1 MGRKSICNQIDRMNF
16 RSFFAFL
23 ASVAF
28 CISAGGQT
36 PHKQMLST
44 NFGLP
49 SPQPEETLPKS
60 PVPVQMPERVAKVA
74 AQTVLRPMADN
85 VWEITS
91 GWEMCEGDKVM
102 TEDWYNATV
111 PGTVL
116 RTLVD
121 QGVYPDPYYGLN
133 NLAIPEELCR
143 KDWWYRCSFCLSD
156 LMLSKETLELLFSGI
171 NYKADIWFNGEKL
184 GNIAGAF
191 IRGRFDIS
199 SLAKHEN
206 TLAVHIYPPA
216 NPGIPHEQSPAAGG
230 GKNGGALCLDGPTF
244 FCSEGWDWI
253 PGVRDRN
260 IGIWQDVRLVA
271 TGGVS
276 LGDIQVITDLPL
288 PDVSYAD
295 LTVRTTL
302 KNSTSSEKS
311 VTLEGKIG
319 EIMFSEEVSV
329 PPGTEVPVSISAAE
343 VPQLRMNNPELW
355 MPNGYGEP
363 NLYELELRCFD
374 GSEVSDIRKT
384 RFGVRELSYELTV
397 DAPSA
402 KGIRIEHNPISDN
415 RLGEILDHRMLR
427 DTLGG
432 IHIPSLAEG
441 IDLKDL
447 NVIPEDGMS
456 PYLVIKVNGTRI
468 FCRGGNWG
476 MDDMMKNV
484 SREHL
489 EPYLILHKEA
499 NFNMIRNWT
508 GVSTSETLY
517 ELCDEYGIMVWN
529 DFWLSTEG
537 FNLNPLDEDLFM
549 SNAEDVVRRFR
560 HHPSIVMWCP
570 RNEGY
575 ATETLERRLSAMIQ
589 KEDITRR
596 YHPNSRQCNLRHSG
610 PWHYYKD
617 AGVYYSYDAH
627 GFNSELGSPSVP
639 TAASMRKMMP
649 EADLWPISDTWH
661 YHDLLD
667 GLHEY
672 VGAVDRL
679 YGKAENLDDFCR
691 KVQFIN
697 YDSYR
702 AMFESWNSR
711 MWGDAS
717 GVLLWMSHPAWPS
730 VEWQTYSWDYETF
743 GSYYGSRKACEP
755 VHVQMNLDDHDVV
768 VLNTTASVLE
778 GLEVALV
785 CYDLAGKK
793 LMSRVIK
800 DVDVSANARKDLFRA
815 EFGSITGNYMVR
827 LVLSDRR
834 GQVLSINDYMMR
846 GEGTEDFTALGNI
859 GKAKIKVRKIS
870 SKGSVE
876 RYEVTNT
883 SGNIAM
889 NLKFNLCDPQTGE
902 IILPAYFSDGYF
914 HLLPG
919 EKRTIQM
926 HSPSTGAIMAEGY
939 NVDNIILK
947 L

>member
-1 MGRKSICNQIDRMNF
+1 MNF

-23 ASVAF
+23 VSVAF

-60 PVPVQMPERVAKVA
+60 SVPVQMPERVAKVA

-102 TEDWYNATV
+102 TDDWYDATV

-121 QGVYPDPYYGLN
+121 QGVWPDPYYGLN
-133 NLAIPEELCR
+133 NLAIPEDLCR
-143 KDWWYRCSFCLSD
+143 RDWWYRCSFSLSED
-156 LMLSKETLELLFSGI
+156 MLSKETLELLFSGI

-191 IRGRFDIS
+191 IRGRFDITD
-199 SLAKHEN
+199 LAKPEN
-206 TLAVHIYPPA
+206 TLAVHIFPPA
-216 NPGIPHEQSPAAGG
+216 NPGIPHEQSPRSGG

-276 LGDIQVITDLPL
+276 IGDTQVITDLPL

-295 LTVRTTL
+295 LTVQTTL
-302 KNSTSSEKS
+302 KNSSSSIRS
-311 VTLEGKIG
+311 VILEGKIG
-319 EIMFSEEVSV
+319 DVMFTEEVSV
-329 PPGTEVPVSISAAE
+329 PAGQTVPVSISSADM
-343 VPQLRMNNPELW
+343 PQLRMKNPALW

-363 NLYELELRCFD
+363 NLYELELRCLD
-374 GSEVSDIRKT
+374 GSEVSDMQKI

-402 KGIRIEHNPISDN
+402 KSIRIEHNPIADN

-441 IDLKDL
+441 ISPDQLT
-447 NVIPEDGMS
+447 VIPEDGMS
-456 PYLVIKVNGTRI
+456 PYLVIKVNGVRI

-489 EPYLILHKEA
+489 EPYMILHKEA

-508 GVSTSETLY
+508 GASTSETLY
-517 ELCDEYGIMVWN
+517 DLCDEYGMLVWN

-560 HHPSIVMWCP
+560 NHPSIVMWCP

-617 AGVYYSYDAH
+617 ASVYYSYDAH

-639 TAASMRKMMP
+639 TASSMRKMMP

-672 VGAVDRL
+672 VSAVDRL
-679 YGKAENLDDFCR
+679 YGKAESLDDFCR

-711 MWGDAS
+711 LWGDTS

-755 VHVQMNLDDHDVV
+755 VHVQMNLDDHDIV
-768 VLNTTASVLE
+768 VLNTTTSDLE
-778 GLEVALV
+778 GFTVTLS
-785 CYDLAGKK
+785 CYGLDGKRISTK
-793 LMSRVIK
+793 TLKGI
-800 DVDVSANARKDLFRA
+800 DVPANSRKDLFKA
-815 EFGSITGNYMVR
+815 ELGGIEGNYMVR
-827 LVLSDRR
+827 LILSDRK
-834 GQVLSINDYMMR
+834 GQTVTINDYMMR
-846 GEGTEDFTALGNI
+846 GEGTEDFTSFDNV
-859 GKAKIKVRKIS
+859 GKAQIKVRKVS
-870 SKGSVE
+870 SKDSVE
-876 RYEVTNT
+876 RYEITNT

>member
-1 MGRKSICNQIDRMNF
+1 MNF

-23 ASVAF
+23 VSVAF

-60 PVPVQMPERVAKVA
+60 SVPVQMPERVAKVA
-74 AQTVLRPMADN
+74 AQTILRPMAEN

-102 TEDWYNATV
+102 TDDWYDATV

-121 QGVYPDPYYGLN
+121 QGVWPDPYYGLN
-133 NLAIPEELCR
+133 NLAIPEDLCR
-143 KDWWYRCSFCLSD
+143 KDWWYRCSFSLSED
-156 LMLSKETLELLFSGI
+156 MLSKETLELLFSGI

-191 IRGRFDIS
+191 IRGRFDITD
-199 SLAKHEN
+199 LAKPEN
-206 TLAVHIYPPA
+206 TLAVHIFPPA
-216 NPGIPHEQSPAAGG
+216 NPGIPHEQSPRSGA

-276 LGDIQVITDLPL
+276 IGDTQVITDLPL

-295 LTVRTTL
+295 LTVQTTL
-302 KNSTSSEKS
+302 KNSSSLIRS
-311 VTLEGKIG
+311 VILEGKIG
-319 EIMFSEEVSV
+319 DVMFTEEVSV
-329 PPGTEVPVSISAAE
+329 PAGQTVPVSISAADM
-343 VPQLRMNNPELW
+343 PQLRMKNPALW

-363 NLYELELRCFD
+363 NLYELELRCLD
-374 GSEVSDIRKT
+374 GSDVSDVQKI

-402 KGIRIEHNPISDN
+402 KSIRIEHNPIADN

-441 IDLKDL
+441 ISPDQLT
-447 NVIPEDGMS
+447 VIPEDGMS
-456 PYLVIKVNGTRI
+456 PYLVIKVNGVRI

-489 EPYLILHKEA
+489 EPYIILHKEA

-508 GVSTSETLY
+508 GASTSETLY
-517 ELCDEYGIMVWN
+517 DLCDEYGILVWN

-575 ATETLERRLSAMIQ
+575 ATETLERRLYAMIQ

-617 AGVYYSYDAH
+617 ASVYYSYDAH

-639 TAASMRKMMP
+639 TASSMRKMMP

-679 YGKAENLDDFCR
+679 YGKAESLDDFCR

-711 MWGDAS
+711 LWGDTS

-755 VHVQMNLDDHDVV
+755 MHVQMNLDDHDIV
-768 VLNTTASVLE
+768 VLNTTTSDLVGLSVTLSCY
-778 GLEVALV
+778 GL
-785 CYDLAGKK
+785 DGKRISTK
-793 LMSRVIK
+793 TLKGI
-800 DVDVSANARKDLFRA
+800 DVPANSRKDLFKA
-815 EFGSITGNYMVR
+815 ELGGIKGNYMVR
-827 LVLSDRR
+827 LILSDKK
-834 GQVLSINDYMMR
+834 GHTVTINDYMMR
-846 GEGTEDFTALGNI
+846 GEGTEDFTSFDNV
-859 GKAKIKVRKIS
+859 GKAQIKVRKVS
-870 SKGSVE
+870 SKDSVE
-876 RYEVTNT
+876 RYEITNT

>member
-1 MGRKSICNQIDRMNF
+1 MNISKNFVSLAASILC
-16 RSFFAFL
+16 
-23 ASVAF
+23 ASSL
-28 CISAGGQT
+28 SAQT

-60 PVPVQMPERVAKVA
+60 SVPVQMPERVARTE
-74 AQTVLRPMADN
+74 AQTVLLPMTDN

-91 GWEMCEGDKVM
+91 GWELCEGDKVM
-102 TEDWYNATV
+102 TDEWYNATV

-133 NLAIPEELCR
+133 NLAIPEDLCR
-143 KDWWYRCSFCLSD
+143 KDWWYRCSFDLSED
-156 LMLSKETLELLFSGI
+156 MLAKETLELLFNGI
-171 NYKADIWFNGEKL
+171 NYKADIWFNGQKI

-191 IRGRFDIS
+191 IRGRFDITG
-199 SLAKHEN
+199 LAKAEN
-206 TLAVHIYPPA
+206 TLAVHIFPPA
-216 NPGIPHEQSPAAGG
+216 NPGIPHEQSPRSGG

-244 FCSEGWDWI
+244 ICSEGWDWM

-260 IGIWQDVRLVA
+260 IGIWQDVQIVA
-271 TGGVS
+271 TEGVS
-276 LGDIQVITDLPL
+276 FGNTQVITDLPL
-288 PDVSYAD
+288 PEVDYAD
-295 LTVRTTL
+295 LTVKTSL
-302 KNSTSSEKS
+302 KNNLDSDQT
-311 VTLEGKIG
+311 VVLEGKIG
-319 EIMFSEEVSV
+319 DITFSKEVKV
-329 PPGTEVPVSISAAE
+329 PAGAQIPVNLYSQE
-343 VPQLRMNNPELW
+343 FPQLKIQNPKLW
-355 MPNGYGEP
+355 MPNGYGNP
-363 NLYELELRCFD
+363 NMYELELICIL
-374 GSEVSDIRKT
+374 GSKTSDTQVT

-402 KGIRIEHNPISDN
+402 KGLRIEQNPLADN
-415 RLGEILDHRMLR
+415 HLGQLLDHRMLR

-432 IHIPSLAEG
+432 LHIPSLAEG
-441 IDLKDL
+441 LDVKDVT
-447 NVIPEDGMS
+447 VIPNDGMS
-456 PYLVIKVNGTRI
+456 PYLIIKVNGVRI

-476 MDDMMKNV
+476 MDDMMKDV

-489 EPYLILHKEA
+489 EPYFILHKEA

-508 GVSTSETLY
+508 GASTSENFY
-517 ELCDEYGIMVWN
+517 DLCDEYGMLVWN
-529 DFWLSTEG
+529 DFWISTEG
-537 FNLNPLDEDLFM
+537 FNLDPLDEDLFM
-549 SNAEDVVRRFR
+549 HNATDVVRRFG

-575 ATETLERRLSAMIQ
+575 ATETLERRLSAMIH
-589 KEDITRR
+589 KEDVTRR
-596 YHPNSRQCNLRHSG
+596 YHPNSRNCNMRWSG

-627 GFNSELGSPSVP
+627 GFNSEIGSPSVP

-649 EADLWPISDTWH
+649 EADQWPISDTWH
-661 YHDLLD
+661 YHDLLN
-667 GLHEY
+667 GLDEY
-672 VGAVDRL
+672 VSAVDRL
-679 YGKAENLDDFCR
+679 YGKAESLDDFCR

-711 MWGDAS
+711 LWGDAS

-768 VLNTTASVLE
+768 VLNTTVSALE
-778 GLEVALV
+778 DLKVTLM
-785 CYDLAGKK
+785 CYDMSGKK
-793 LMSRVIK
+793 ILDKTVKDIDIRANSR
-800 DVDVSANARKDLFRA
+800 ADLFKA
-815 EFGSITGNYMVR
+815 DIEDLTGNYMVR
-827 LVLSDRR
+827 LILSDKK
-834 GQVLSINDYMMR
+834 GKVISINDYMMR
-846 GEGTEDFTALGNI
+846 GKDTEDFIALNNI
-859 GKAKIKVRKIS
+859 GKAKIRARKLS
-870 SKGSVE
+870 DKNGTAH
-876 RYEVTNT
+876 YEITNI

-889 NLKFNLCDPQTGE
+889 NLKFNLCDPATGD

-919 EKRTIQM
+919 EKRTIEV
-926 HSPSTGAIMAEGY
+926 HSPSAGAITVEGY
-939 NVDNIILK
+939 NVDNTTLK

>member
-1 MGRKSICNQIDRMNF
+1 MTF
-16 RSFFAFL
+16 RNHFVSLTLTVLCA
-23 ASVAF
+23 ASL
-28 CISAGGQT
+28 SAQQ
-36 PHKQMLST
+36 PHQQLLST

-49 SPQPEETLPKS
+49 SPQPEETLPRS
-60 PVPVQMPERVAKVA
+60 TVPVQMPERVARKA
-74 AQTVLRPMADN
+74 AQTMLRPVADN
-85 VWEITS
+85 AWEITS
-91 GWEMCEGDKVM
+91 GWELCEGDKVM
-102 TEDWYNATV
+102 TDDWYNATV

-133 NLAIPEELCR
+133 NLAIPDDLCR
-143 KDWWYRCSFCLSD
+143 KDWWYRCSFDLSD
-156 LMLSKETLELLFSGI
+156 EMLSKETLELLFGGI
-171 NYKADIWFNGEKL
+171 NYKADIWFNGSKI
-184 GNIAGAF
+184 GHIAGAF

-199 SLAKHEN
+199 ELAKAEN
-206 TLAVHIYPPA
+206 TLAVHIFPPA
-216 NPGIPHEQSPAAGG
+216 NPGIPHEQSPRSGG

-244 FCSEGWDWI
+244 FCSEGWDWM

-260 IGIWQDVRLVA
+260 IGIWQDVQLIA
-271 TGGVS
+271 TGGIS
-276 LGDIQVITDLPL
+276 LGDTQVITDLPL

-295 LTVRTTL
+295 LTVQTSLR
-302 KNSTSSEKS
+302 NSTSSEKA
-311 VTLEGKIG
+311 VTLEGRIG
-319 EIMFSEEVSV
+319 DIVFTKEFSV
-329 PPGTEVPVSISAAE
+329 PADSEIPVSISE
-343 VPQLRMNNPELW
+343 LRMQDPKLW
-355 MPNGYGEP
+355 MPNGYGDP
-363 NLYELELRCFD
+363 NLYELELRCLD
-374 GSEVSDIRKT
+374 GQNVSDMQNT

-402 KGIRIEHNPISDN
+402 KGVRIEHNPIADN

-432 IHIPSLAEG
+432 LHIPSLAAG
-441 IDLKDL
+441 IDINDL
-447 NVIPEDGMS
+447 NVIPNDGMS
-456 PYLVIKVNGTRI
+456 PYLVIKVNGVRI

-476 MDDMMKNV
+476 MDDMMKDV

-499 NFNMIRNWT
+499 GFNMIRNWT
-508 GVSTSETLY
+508 GASTSETLY
-517 ELCDEYGIMVWN
+517 ELCDEYGMMVWN

-549 SNAEDVVRRFR
+549 RNATDVVRRFR

-589 KEDITRR
+589 KEDVTRR
-596 YHPNSRQCNLRHSG
+596 YHPNSRNCNLRWSG

-627 GFNSELGSPSVP
+627 GFNTELGSPSVP

-649 EADLWPISDTWH
+649 EADQWPISDTWH
-661 YHDLLD
+661 YHDLLN
-667 GLHEY
+667 GLEEY

-679 YGKAENLDDFCR
+679 YGKAESLDDFCR

-711 MWGDAS
+711 LWGDAS

-768 VLNTTASVLE
+768 VLNTTTSPLADFIVTMT
-778 GLEVALV
+778 
-785 CYDLAGKK
+785 CHDLAGKK
-793 LMSRVIK
+793 ISSKTVR
-800 DVDVSANARKDLFRA
+800 DVDVPANSRVDLFRA
-815 EFGSITGNYMVR
+815 ELDGIKGNFMVR
-827 LVLSDRR
+827 LVLFDRK
-834 GQVLSINDYMMR
+834 GKVITVNDYMMR
-846 GEGTEDFTALGNI
+846 GEGTEDFTAFNSV
-859 GKAKIKVRKIS
+859 GKAEVKARRLS
-870 SKGSVE
+870 SKNQSVQRFE
-876 RYEVTNT
+876 ITNT
-883 SGNIAM
+883 SRNIAM
-889 NLKFNLCDPQTGE
+889 NLKFNLRNPETGE

-919 EKRTIQM
+919 EKRTLEVR
-926 HSPSTGAIMAEGY
+926 SASTGAITVEGY
-939 NVDNIILK
+939 NVDNTTLK

>member
-1 MGRKSICNQIDRMNF
+1 MNF

-23 ASVAF
+23 VSVAF
-28 CISAGGQT
+28 CITAGGQT

-60 PVPVQMPERVAKVA
+60 SVPVQMPERVAKEA

-102 TEDWYNATV
+102 TDDWYDATV

-121 QGVYPDPYYGLN
+121 QGVWPDPYYGLN
-133 NLAIPEELCR
+133 NLAIPEDLCR
-143 KDWWYRCSFCLSD
+143 KDWWYRCSFSLSED
-156 LMLSKETLELLFSGI
+156 MLSKETLELLFGGI

-191 IRGRFDIS
+191 IRGRFDITD
-199 SLAKHEN
+199 LAKPEN
-206 TLAVHIYPPA
+206 TLAVHIFPPA
-216 NPGIPHEQSPAAGG
+216 NPGIPHEQSPRSGA

-260 IGIWQDVRLVA
+260 IGIWQDVRLIA

-276 LGDIQVITDLPL
+276 IGDTQVITDLPL

-295 LTVRTTL
+295 LTVQTTL
-302 KNSTSSEKS
+302 KNSSSSIRS
-311 VTLEGKIG
+311 VILEGKIG
-319 EIMFSEEVSV
+319 DVMFKEEVSV
-329 PPGTEVPVSISAAE
+329 PVGQTVPVSISAADE
-343 VPQLRMNNPELW
+343 PQLRMKNPALW

-363 NLYELELRCFD
+363 NLYELELRCLD
-374 GSEVSDIRKT
+374 GSEVSDVQKI

-397 DAPSA
+397 DALSA
-402 KGIRIEHNPISDN
+402 KGIRIEHNPIADN

-441 IDLKDL
+441 ISPDQLT
-447 NVIPEDGMS
+447 VIPEDGMS
-456 PYLVIKVNGTRI
+456 PYLVIKVNGVRI

-489 EPYLILHKEA
+489 EPYIILHKEA

-508 GVSTSETLY
+508 GASTSETLY
-517 ELCDEYGIMVWN
+517 DLCDEYGMLVWN

-549 SNAEDVVRRFR
+549 RNATDVVRRFR

-589 KEDITRR
+589 KEDVTRR
-596 YHPNSRQCNLRHSG
+596 YHPNSRNCNLRWSG

-617 AGVYYSYDAH
+617 ASVYYSYDAH

-639 TAASMRKMMP
+639 TASSMRKMMP

-679 YGKAENLDDFCR
+679 YGKAESLDDFCR

-711 MWGDAS
+711 LWGDTS

-755 VHVQMNLDDHDVV
+755 VHVQMNLDDHDIV
-768 VLNTTASVLE
+768 VLNTTTSDLE
-778 GLEVALV
+778 GLKVTLS
-785 CYDLAGKK
+785 CYGLDGKRISTK
-793 LMSRVIK
+793 TLKGI
-800 DVDVSANARKDLFRA
+800 DVPANSRKDLFKA
-815 EFGSITGNYMVR
+815 ELGGIKGNYMVR
-827 LVLSDRR
+827 LILSDKK
-834 GQVLSINDYMMR
+834 GHTVTINDYMMR
-846 GEGTEDFTALGNI
+846 GEGTEDFTSFDNV
-859 GKAKIKVRKIS
+859 GKAQVKVRKVS
-870 SKGSVE
+870 SKDSVE
-876 RYEVTNT
+876 RYEITNT

-926 HSPSTGAIMAEGY
+926 HSPSTGAIMTEGY

>member
-1 MGRKSICNQIDRMNF
+1 MNF

-23 ASVAF
+23 VSVAF

-60 PVPVQMPERVAKVA
+60 SVPVQMPERVAKVA
-74 AQTVLRPMADN
+74 AQTVLCPMTDN

-102 TEDWYNATV
+102 TDDWYDATV

-121 QGVYPDPYYGLN
+121 QGVWPDPYYGLN
-133 NLAIPEELCR
+133 NLAIPEDLCR
-143 KDWWYRCSFCLSD
+143 KDWWYRCSFSLSED
-156 LMLSKETLELLFSGI
+156 MLSKETLELFFGGI

-191 IRGRFDIS
+191 IRGRFDITD
-199 SLAKHEN
+199 LAKPEN
-206 TLAVHIYPPA
+206 TLAVHIFPPA
-216 NPGIPHEQSPAAGG
+216 NPGIPHEQSPRSGA

-260 IGIWQDVRLVA
+260 IGIWQDVRLIA

-276 LGDIQVITDLPL
+276 IGDTQVITVLPL

-295 LTVRTTL
+295 LTVQTTL
-302 KNSTSSEKS
+302 KNSSSSIRS
-311 VTLEGKIG
+311 VILEGKIG
-319 EIMFSEEVSV
+319 DVMFTDEVSV
-329 PPGTEVPVSISAAE
+329 PAGEEVHVSISAADE
-343 VPQLRMNNPELW
+343 PQLRMKNPALW

-363 NLYELELRCFD
+363 NLYELELRCLD
-374 GSEVSDIRKT
+374 GSDVSDVQKI

-402 KGIRIEHNPISDN
+402 KSIRIEHNPIADN

-441 IDLKDL
+441 ISPDQLT
-447 NVIPEDGMS
+447 VIPEDGMS
-456 PYLVIKVNGTRI
+456 PYLVIKVNGVRI

-489 EPYLILHKEA
+489 EPYIILHKEA

-508 GVSTSETLY
+508 GASTSETLY
-517 ELCDEYGIMVWN
+517 DLCDEYGILVWN

-575 ATETLERRLSAMIQ
+575 ATETLERRLYAMIQ
-589 KEDITRR
+589 KEDITCR

-617 AGVYYSYDAH
+617 ASVYYSYDAH

-639 TAASMRKMMP
+639 TASSMRKMMP

-679 YGKAENLDDFCR
+679 YGKAESLDDFCR

-711 MWGDAS
+711 LWGDTS

-755 VHVQMNLDDHDVV
+755 MHVQMNLDDHDIV
-768 VLNTTASVLE
+768 VLNTTTSDLVGLSVTLSCY
-778 GLEVALV
+778 GL
-785 CYDLAGKK
+785 DGKRISTK
-793 LMSRVIK
+793 TLKGI
-800 DVDVSANARKDLFRA
+800 DVPANSRKDLFKA
-815 EFGSITGNYMVR
+815 ELGGIKGNYMVR
-827 LVLSDRR
+827 LILSDKK
-834 GQVLSINDYMMR
+834 GHTVTINDYMMR
-846 GEGTEDFTALGNI
+846 GEGTEDFTSFDNV
-859 GKAKIKVRKIS
+859 GKAQIKVRKVS
-870 SKGSVE
+870 SKDSVE
-876 RYEVTNT
+876 RYEITNT

-902 IILPAYFSDGYF
+902 IILPGYFSD
-914 HLLPG
+914 
-919 EKRTIQM
+919 
-926 HSPSTGAIMAEGY
+926 
-939 NVDNIILK
+939 
-947 L
+947 

>member
-1 MGRKSICNQIDRMNF
+1 MTF
-16 RSFFAFL
+16 RNHFVSLMIAVL
-23 ASVAF
+23 CSASV
-28 CISAGGQT
+28 SAQA
-36 PHKQMLST
+36 PHQQMLST

-49 SPQPEETLPKS
+49 SPQPKETLPVS
-60 PVPVQMPERVAKVA
+60 SVPVQFPERVAKTPV
-74 AQTVLRPMADN
+74 QTVLRPVSGNA
-85 VWEITS
+85 WEITS
-91 GWEMCEGDKVM
+91 GWELCEGDKVM
-102 TEDWYNATV
+102 TDDWYNATV

-133 NLAIPEELCR
+133 NLVIPEDLCR
-143 KDWWYRCSFCLSD
+143 KDWWYRCSFELSED
-156 LMLSKETLELLFSGI
+156 MLSKETLELLFNGI
-171 NYKADIWFNGEKL
+171 NYKADIWFNGQKI

-191 IRGRFDIS
+191 IRGRFDITD
-199 SLAKHEN
+199 LAKAEN
-206 TLAVHIYPPA
+206 TLAVHIFPPA
-216 NPGIPHEQSPAAGG
+216 NPGIPHEQSPRSGG

-244 FCSEGWDWI
+244 FCSEGWDWM

-260 IGIWQDVRLVA
+260 IGIWQDVQLIA
-271 TGGVS
+271 TGGIS
-276 LGDIQVITDLPL
+276 LGDTQVITDLPL

-295 LTVRTTL
+295 LSVLTSL

-311 VTLEGKIG
+311 VILEGKVGDIA
-319 EIMFSEEVSV
+319 FTKEVDV
-329 PPGTEVPVSISAAE
+329 PAETEVEVCISAADM
-343 VPQLRMNNPELW
+343 PQLRMKNPKLW
-355 MPNGYGEP
+355 MPNGYGDP
-363 NLYELELRCFD
+363 NLYELELRCLEE
-374 GSEVSDIRKT
+374 SEVSDVQKT

-402 KGIRIEHNPISDN
+402 KGLRIEHNPLADN
-415 RLGEILDHRMLR
+415 HLGEILDHRMLR

-432 IHIPSLAEG
+432 LHIPSLAEG
-441 IDLKDL
+441 IKVEDLD
-447 NVIPEDGMS
+447 VIPNDGMS
-456 PYLVIKVNGTRI
+456 PYLVIKVNGVRI

-499 NFNMIRNWT
+499 GFNMIRNWT
-508 GVSTSETLY
+508 GASTSETLY
-517 ELCDEYGIMVWN
+517 ELCDEYGMMVWN

-549 SNAEDVVRRFR
+549 RNAVDVVRRFR
-560 HHPSIVMWCP
+560 HHPSIAIWCP

-589 KEDITRR
+589 EEDITRR
-596 YHPNSRQCNLRHSG
+596 YHPNSRRCNLRWSG

-627 GFNSELGSPSVP
+627 GFNTELGSPSVP

-649 EADLWPISDTWH
+649 EADQWPISDTWH
-661 YHDLLD
+661 YHDLLN
-667 GLHEY
+667 GLDEY
-672 VGAVDRL
+672 VNAVDRL
-679 YGKAENLDDFCR
+679 YGKAESLDDFCR
-691 KVQFIN
+691 KVQLIN

-711 MWGDAS
+711 LWGDAS

-743 GSYYGSRKACEP
+743 GSYFGSRKACEP

-768 VLNTTASVLE
+768 VLNTTTSPLDDMKVTLT
-778 GLEVALV
+778 

-793 LMSRVIK
+793 ISAKTVK
-800 DVDVSANARKDLFRA
+800 DIDVPANSRKDLFKA
-815 EFGSITGNYMVR
+815 ELDGINGNFIVR
-827 LVLSDRR
+827 LVLSDRK
-834 GQVLSINDYMMR
+834 GKVVTINDYMMR
-846 GEGTEDFTALGNI
+846 GEGTEDFKALNSV
-859 GKAKIKVRKIS
+859 GKAQIKARKVS
-870 SKGSVE
+870 SQDGVL
-876 RYEVTNT
+876 RYEITNT
-883 SGNIAM
+883 TGNIAF
-889 NLKFNLCDPQTGE
+889 NLKFNLCDEKTGE

-919 EKRTIQM
+919 EKRTLEV
-926 HSPSTGAIMAEGY
+926 HSPSTGAIMVEGY
-939 NVDNIILK
+939 NVDNTTLK

>member
-1 MGRKSICNQIDRMNF
+1 MTF
-16 RSFFAFL
+16 RNHFVSLTLTVLCA
-23 ASVAF
+23 ASL
-28 CISAGGQT
+28 SAQQ
-36 PHKQMLST
+36 PHQQLLST

-49 SPQPEETLPKS
+49 SPQPEETLPRS
-60 PVPVQMPERVAKVA
+60 TVPVQMPERVARKA
-74 AQTVLRPMADN
+74 AQTVLCPVADN
-85 VWEITS
+85 AWEITS
-91 GWEMCEGDKVM
+91 GWELCEGDKVM
-102 TEDWYNATV
+102 TDDWYNATV

-133 NLAIPEELCR
+133 NLAIPEDLCR
-143 KDWWYRCSFCLSD
+143 KDWWYRCSFDLSD
-156 LMLSKETLELLFSGI
+156 DMLSKETLELLFGGI
-171 NYKADIWFNGEKL
+171 NYKADIWFNGSKI
-184 GNIAGAF
+184 GHIAGAF

-199 SLAKHEN
+199 EIAKAEN
-206 TLAVHIYPPA
+206 TLAVHIFPPA
-216 NPGIPHEQSPAAGG
+216 NPGIPHEQSPRSGG

-244 FCSEGWDWI
+244 FCSEGWDWM

-260 IGIWQDVRLVA
+260 IGIWQDVQLIA
-271 TGGVS
+271 TGGIS
-276 LGDIQVITDLPL
+276 LGDTQVITDLPL

-295 LTVRTTL
+295 LTVLTSLR
-302 KNSTSSEKS
+302 NSTSSEKT

-319 EIMFSEEVSV
+319 DIVFTKEFSV
-329 PPGTEVPVSISAAE
+329 PADSEIPVSISE
-343 VPQLRMNNPELW
+343 LRMQDPKLW
-355 MPNGYGEP
+355 MPNGYGDP
-363 NLYELELRCFD
+363 NLYELELRCLD
-374 GSEVSDIRKT
+374 GQNVSDIQNT

-402 KGIRIEHNPISDN
+402 KGVRIEHNPIADN

-432 IHIPSLAEG
+432 LHIPSLADG
-441 IDLKDL
+441 IDINDL
-447 NVIPEDGMS
+447 NVIPNDGMS
-456 PYLVIKVNGTRI
+456 PYLVIKVNGVRI

-476 MDDMMKNV
+476 MDDMMKDV

-499 NFNMIRNWT
+499 GFNMIRNWT
-508 GVSTSETLY
+508 GASTSETLY
-517 ELCDEYGIMVWN
+517 ELCDEYGMMVWN

-549 SNAEDVVRRFR
+549 RNATDVVRRFR

-589 KEDITRR
+589 KEDVTRR
-596 YHPNSRQCNLRHSG
+596 YHPNSRNCNLRWSG

-627 GFNSELGSPSVP
+627 GFNTELGSPSVP

-661 YHDLLD
+661 YHDLLN
-667 GLHEY
+667 GLEEY
-672 VGAVDRL
+672 IGAVDRL
-679 YGKAENLDDFCR
+679 YGKAESLDDFCR

-711 MWGDAS
+711 LWGDAS

-768 VLNTTASVLE
+768 VLNTTTSPLADLMVTMT
-778 GLEVALV
+778 
-785 CYDLAGKK
+785 YHDLAGKK
-793 LMSRVIK
+793 ISAKTVR
-800 DVDVSANARKDLFRA
+800 DVDVPANSRVDLFRA
-815 EFGSITGNYMVR
+815 ELDGIKGNFMVR
-827 LVLSDRR
+827 LVLSDRK
-834 GQVLSINDYMMR
+834 GKVITVNDYMMR
-846 GEGTEDFTALGNI
+846 GEGTEDFTAFNSV
-859 GKAKIKVRKIS
+859 GKAEVKARRLS
-870 SKGSVE
+870 SKNQSVQRFE
-876 RYEVTNT
+876 ITNT
-883 SGNIAM
+883 SRNIAM
-889 NLKFNLCDPQTGE
+889 NLKFNLRNPETGE

-919 EKRTIQM
+919 EKRTLEVR
-926 HSPSTGAIMAEGY
+926 SASTGAITVEGY
-939 NVDNIILK
+939 NVDNTTLK

>member
-1 MGRKSICNQIDRMNF
+1 MKISKNF
-16 RSFFAFL
+16 VSLTAGIL
-23 ASVAF
+23 CAASLCA
-28 CISAGGQT
+28 QT
-36 PHKQMLST
+36 PHEQMLST

-60 PVPVQMPERVAKVA
+60 TVPVQMPQRVAKVDA
-74 AQTVLRPMADN
+74 LTMLRPMADN
-85 VWEITS
+85 AWEITS
-91 GWEMCEGDKVM
+91 GWELCEGDKVM
-102 TEDWYNATV
+102 TDQWYNATV

-121 QGVYPDPYYGLN
+121 QGVYPDPYFGLN
-133 NLAIPEELCR
+133 NLAIPEDLCR
-143 KDWWYRCSFCLSD
+143 KDWWYRCSISLSED
-156 LMLSKETLELLFSGI
+156 MLAKETLELLFNGI
-171 NYKADIWFNGEKL
+171 NYKADIWFNGQKI
-184 GNIAGAF
+184 GSIAGAF
-191 IRGRFDIS
+191 IRGRFDITE
-199 SLAKHEN
+199 LAQAEN

-216 NPGIPHEQSPAAGG
+216 NPGIPHEQSPRSGG

-244 FCSEGWDWI
+244 FCSEGWDWM

-260 IGIWQDVRLVA
+260 IGIWQDVQLIA
-271 TGGVS
+271 TEGIS
-276 LGDIQVITDLPL
+276 LGDTQVITDLPL
-288 PDVSYAD
+288 PSVAYAD
-295 LTVRTTL
+295 LTVQTSL
-302 KNSTSSEKS
+302 KNSSASERT
-311 VTLEGKIG
+311 VVLEGKIG
-319 EIMFSEEVSV
+319 DITFNKEIILPAGSE
-329 PPGTEVPVSISAAE
+329 TQVSI
-343 VPQLRMNNPELW
+343 PGIRMQNPKLW
-355 MPNGYGEP
+355 MPNGYGDP
-363 NLYELELRCFD
+363 NLYELELSCTE
-374 GSEVSDIRKT
+374 GGKVSDKQTT
-384 RFGVRELSYELTV
+384 RLGVRELSYELTV

-402 KGIRIEHNPISDN
+402 KGLRIEHNPLADN
-415 RLGEILDHRMLR
+415 HLGQILDHRMLR

-432 IHIPSLAEG
+432 LHIPSLAEG
-441 IDLKDL
+441 IDVKDL
-447 NVIPEDGMS
+447 TVIPNDGMS
-456 PYLVIKVNGTRI
+456 PYLVIKVNGVRI

-508 GVSTSETLY
+508 GASTSETLY
-517 ELCDEYGIMVWN
+517 ELCDEYGMLVWN

-549 SNAEDVVRRFR
+549 RNATDVVRRFR
-560 HHPSIVMWCP
+560 YHPSIVMWCP

-596 YHPNSRQCNLRHSG
+596 YHPNSRNCNLRWSG

-627 GFNSELGSPSVP
+627 GFNTELGSPSVP

-649 EADLWPISDTWH
+649 EADQWPISDTWH

-672 VGAVDRL
+672 VNAVDRL
-679 YGKAENLDDFCR
+679 YGKAESLDDFCS

-711 MWGDAS
+711 LWGDAS

-755 VHVQMNLDDHDVV
+755 VHVQMNLDDHDIV
-768 VLNTTASVLE
+768 VLNTTTSSLDDMKVSLT
-778 GLEVALV
+778 
-785 CYDLAGKK
+785 CYDLAGKTLSSK
-793 LMSRVIK
+793 IMKDIDVPANSRL
-800 DVDVSANARKDLFRA
+800 DLFKA
-815 EFGSITGNYMVR
+815 ELEGLTGNYMVR
-827 LVLSDRR
+827 LILSDKK
-834 GQVLSINDYMMR
+834 GKVITVNDYMMR
-846 GEGTEDFTALGNI
+846 GEGTEDFTALNNV
-859 GKAKIKVRKIS
+859 GKAQLKARRLS
-870 SKGSVE
+870 SKSDTQ
-876 RYEVTNT
+876 RYEITNT
-883 SGNIAM
+883 SGNIAL
-889 NLKFNLCDPQTGE
+889 NLKFNLVNPENGE

-919 EKRTIQM
+919 EKRTIEV
-926 HSPSTGAIMAEGY
+926 HSPSAGAIMVEGY
-939 NVDNIILK
+939 NVDNTTLK

>member
-1 MGRKSICNQIDRMNF
+1 MTF
-16 RSFFAFL
+16 RNHFVSLTLTVLCA
-23 ASVAF
+23 ASL
-28 CISAGGQT
+28 SAQQ
-36 PHKQMLST
+36 PHQQLLST

-60 PVPVQMPERVAKVA
+60 TVPVQMPERVARKA
-74 AQTVLRPMADN
+74 AQTVLCPVADN
-85 VWEITS
+85 AWEITS
-91 GWEMCEGDKVM
+91 GWELCEGDKVM
-102 TEDWYNATV
+102 TDDWYNATV

-133 NLAIPEELCR
+133 NLAIPDDLCR
-143 KDWWYRCSFCLSD
+143 KDWWYRCSFDLSD
-156 LMLSKETLELLFSGI
+156 DMLSKETLELLFGGI
-171 NYKADIWFNGEKL
+171 NYKADIWFNGSKI
-184 GNIAGAF
+184 GHIAGAF

-199 SLAKHEN
+199 ELAKAEN
-206 TLAVHIYPPA
+206 TLAVHIFPPA
-216 NPGIPHEQSPAAGG
+216 NPGIPHEQSPRSGG

-244 FCSEGWDWI
+244 FCSEGWDWM

-260 IGIWQDVRLVA
+260 IGIWQDVQLIA
-271 TGGVS
+271 AGGVS
-276 LGDIQVITDLPL
+276 LGDTQVITDLPL

-295 LTVRTTL
+295 LTVRTSL
-302 KNSTSSEKS
+302 RNSTSSEKA

-319 EIMFSEEVSV
+319 DIVFTKEFIVPADSEI
-329 PPGTEVPVSISAAE
+329 PVSISE
-343 VPQLRMNNPELW
+343 LRMQDPKLW
-355 MPNGYGEP
+355 MPNGYGDP
-363 NLYELELRCFD
+363 NLYELELRCLD
-374 GSEVSDIRKT
+374 GQKVSDIQNT

-402 KGIRIEHNPISDN
+402 KGVRIEHNPIADN

-432 IHIPSLAEG
+432 LHIPSLADG
-441 IDLKDL
+441 IDIKDL
-447 NVIPEDGMS
+447 NVIPNDGMS
-456 PYLVIKVNGTRI
+456 PYLVIKVNGVRI

-476 MDDMMKNV
+476 MDDMMKDV

-489 EPYLILHKEA
+489 EPYLILHKDA
-499 NFNMIRNWT
+499 GFNMIRNWT
-508 GVSTSETLY
+508 GASTSETLY
-517 ELCDEYGIMVWN
+517 KLCDEYGMMVWN

-549 SNAEDVVRRFR
+549 RNATDVVRRFR

-589 KEDITRR
+589 KEDVTRR
-596 YHPNSRQCNLRHSG
+596 YHPNSRNCNLRWSG

-627 GFNSELGSPSVP
+627 GFNTELGSPSVP

-649 EADLWPISDTWH
+649 EADQWPISDTWH
-661 YHDLLD
+661 YHDLLN
-667 GLHEY
+667 GLEEY

-679 YGKAENLDDFCR
+679 YGKAESLDDFCR

-711 MWGDAS
+711 LWGDAS

-768 VLNTTASVLE
+768 VLNTTTSPLADLMVTMT
-778 GLEVALV
+778 
-785 CYDLAGKK
+785 YHDLAGKK
-793 LMSRVIK
+793 ISAKTVR
-800 DVDVSANARKDLFRA
+800 DVDVPANSRVDLFRA
-815 EFGSITGNYMVR
+815 ELDGIKGNYMVR
-827 LVLSDRR
+827 LVLSDRK
-834 GQVLSINDYMMR
+834 GKVITVNDYMMR
-846 GEGTEDFTALGNI
+846 GEGTEDFTAFNSV
-859 GKAKIKVRKIS
+859 GKAEIKARRLA
-870 SKGSVE
+870 SKGQSVQRFE
-876 RYEVTNT
+876 ITNT
-883 SGNIAM
+883 SRNIAM
-889 NLKFNLCDPQTGE
+889 SLKFNLRNPETGE

-919 EKRTIQM
+919 EKRTLEVR
-926 HSPSTGAIMAEGY
+926 SASTGAITVEGY
-939 NVDNIILK
+939 NVDNTTLK

>member
-1 MGRKSICNQIDRMNF
+1 MTF
-16 RSFFAFL
+16 RNHFVSLTLTVLCA
-23 ASVAF
+23 ASL
-28 CISAGGQT
+28 SAQQ
-36 PHKQMLST
+36 PHQQLLST

-49 SPQPEETLPKS
+49 SPQPEETLPRS
-60 PVPVQMPERVAKVA
+60 TVPVQMPERVARKA
-74 AQTVLRPMADN
+74 AQTVLCPVADN
-85 VWEITS
+85 AWEITS
-91 GWEMCEGDKVM
+91 GWELCEGDKVM
-102 TEDWYNATV
+102 TDDWYNATV

-133 NLAIPEELCR
+133 NLAIPEDLCR
-143 KDWWYRCSFCLSD
+143 KDWWYRCSFDLSD
-156 LMLSKETLELLFSGI
+156 DMLSKETLELLFGGI
-171 NYKADIWFNGEKL
+171 NYKADIWFNGSKI
-184 GNIAGAF
+184 GHIAGAF

-199 SLAKHEN
+199 ELAKAEN
-206 TLAVHIYPPA
+206 TLAVHIFPPA
-216 NPGIPHEQSPAAGG
+216 NPGIPHEQSPRSGG

-244 FCSEGWDWI
+244 FCSEGWDWM

-260 IGIWQDVRLVA
+260 IGIWQDVQLIA
-271 TGGVS
+271 TGGIS
-276 LGDIQVITDLPL
+276 LGDTQVITDLPL
-288 PDVSYAD
+288 PEVSYAD
-295 LTVRTTL
+295 LTVLTSLR
-302 KNSTSSEKS
+302 NSTSSEKT

-319 EIMFSEEVSV
+319 DIVFTKEFSV
-329 PPGTEVPVSISAAE
+329 PASSEIS
-343 VPQLRMNNPELW
+343 VTIPQLRMQEPKLW
-355 MPNGYGEP
+355 MPNGYGDP
-363 NLYELELRCFD
+363 NLYELELRCLD
-374 GSEVSDIRKT
+374 GQKVSDMQNT

-402 KGIRIEHNPISDN
+402 KGVRIEHNPVADN

-432 IHIPSLAEG
+432 LHIPSLADG
-441 IDLKDL
+441 IDIKDL
-447 NVIPEDGMS
+447 NVIPNDGMS
-456 PYLVIKVNGTRI
+456 PYLVIKVNGVRI

-476 MDDMMKNV
+476 MDDMMKDV

-499 NFNMIRNWT
+499 GFNMIRNWT
-508 GVSTSETLY
+508 GASTSETLY
-517 ELCDEYGIMVWN
+517 ELCDEYGMMVWN

-549 SNAEDVVRRFR
+549 RNATDVVRRFR

-589 KEDITRR
+589 KEDVTRR
-596 YHPNSRQCNLRHSG
+596 YHPNSRNCNLRWSG

-627 GFNSELGSPSVP
+627 GFNTELGSPSVP

-661 YHDLLD
+661 YHDLLN
-667 GLHEY
+667 GLEEY
-672 VGAVDRL
+672 IGAVDRL
-679 YGKAENLDDFCR
+679 YGKAESLDDFCR

-711 MWGDAS
+711 LWGDAS

-768 VLNTTASVLE
+768 VLNTTTSPLADLMVTMT
-778 GLEVALV
+778 
-785 CYDLAGKK
+785 YHDLAGKK
-793 LMSRVIK
+793 ISAKTVR
-800 DVDVSANARKDLFRA
+800 DVDVPANSRVDLFRA
-815 EFGSITGNYMVR
+815 ELDGIKGNFMVR
-827 LVLSDRR
+827 LVLSDRK
-834 GQVLSINDYMMR
+834 GKVITVNDYMMR
-846 GEGTEDFTALGNI
+846 GEGTEDFTAFNSV
-859 GKAKIKVRKIS
+859 GKAEIKARRLA
-870 SKGSVE
+870 SKGQSVQRFE
-876 RYEVTNT
+876 ITNT
-883 SGNIAM
+883 SRNIAM
-889 NLKFNLCDPQTGE
+889 NIKFNLRNPETGE

-919 EKRTIQM
+919 EKRTLEVR
-926 HSPSTGAIMAEGY
+926 SASTGAITVEGY
-939 NVDNIILK
+939 NVDNTTLK

>member
-1 MGRKSICNQIDRMNF
+1 MNF
-16 RSFFAFL
+16 RSFFVFL
-23 ASVAF
+23 VSVAF

-60 PVPVQMPERVAKVA
+60 SVPVQMPERVAKVA
-74 AQTVLRPMADN
+74 AQTILRPMADN

-102 TEDWYNATV
+102 TDDWYDATV

-121 QGVYPDPYYGLN
+121 QGVWPDPYYGLN
-133 NLAIPEELCR
+133 NLAIPEDLCR
-143 KDWWYRCSFCLSD
+143 KDWWYRCSFSLSED
-156 LMLSKETLELLFSGI
+156 MLSKETLELLFGGI

-191 IRGRFDIS
+191 IRGRFDITD
-199 SLAKHEN
+199 LAKPEN
-206 TLAVHIYPPA
+206 TLAVHIFPPA
-216 NPGIPHEQSPAAGG
+216 NPGIPHEQSPRSGG

-276 LGDIQVITDLPL
+276 IGDTQVITDLPL

-295 LTVRTTL
+295 LTVQTTL
-302 KNSTSSEKS
+302 KNSSSSIRS
-311 VTLEGKIG
+311 VILEGKIG
-319 EIMFSEEVSV
+319 DVMFTEEVSV
-329 PPGTEVPVSISAAE
+329 PAGEEVHVSISAADE
-343 VPQLRMNNPELW
+343 PQLRMKNPALW

-363 NLYELELRCFD
+363 NLYELELRCLD
-374 GSEVSDIRKT
+374 GSEVSDMQKI

-402 KGIRIEHNPISDN
+402 KGIRIEHNPIADN

-441 IDLKDL
+441 ISPDQLT
-447 NVIPEDGMS
+447 VIPEDGMS
-456 PYLVIKVNGTRI
+456 PYLVIKVNGVRI

-489 EPYLILHKEA
+489 EPYMILHKEA
-499 NFNMIRNWT
+499 HFNMIRNWT
-508 GVSTSETLY
+508 GASTSETLY
-517 ELCDEYGIMVWN
+517 DLCDEYGILVWN

-617 AGVYYSYDAH
+617 ASVYYSYDAH

-639 TAASMRKMMP
+639 TASSMRKMMP

-679 YGKAENLDDFCR
+679 YGKAESLDDFCR

-711 MWGDAS
+711 LWGDTS

-755 VHVQMNLDDHDVV
+755 VHVQMNLDDHDIV
-768 VLNTTASVLE
+768 VLNTTASGLE
-778 GLEVALV
+778 GLTVTLS
-785 CYDLAGKK
+785 CYGLDGKRISTK
-793 LMSRVIK
+793 TLKGI
-800 DVDVSANARKDLFRA
+800 DVPANSRKDLFKA
-815 EFGSITGNYMVR
+815 ELGGIKGNYMVR
-827 LVLSDRR
+827 LILSDKK
-834 GQVLSINDYMMR
+834 GHTVTINDYMMR
-846 GEGTEDFTALGNI
+846 GEGTEDFTSFDNV
-859 GKAKIKVRKIS
+859 GKAQIKVRKVS
-870 SKGSVE
+870 SKDSVE
-876 RYEVTNT
+876 RYEITNT

>member
-1 MGRKSICNQIDRMNF
+1 MIAVLCS
-16 RSFFAFL
+16 A
-23 ASVAF
+23 
-28 CISAGGQT
+28 SAGAQA
-36 PHKQMLST
+36 PHQQQLST

-49 SPQPEETLPKS
+49 SPQPKETLPVS
-60 PVPVQMPERVAKVA
+60 SVPVQFPERVAKTPV
-74 AQTVLRPMADN
+74 QTVLRPVSGNA
-85 VWEITS
+85 WEITS
-91 GWEMCEGDKVM
+91 GWELCEGDKVM
-102 TEDWYNATV
+102 TDDWYNATV

-133 NLAIPEELCR
+133 NLAIPEDLCR
-143 KDWWYRCSFCLSD
+143 KDWWYRCSFELSED
-156 LMLSKETLELLFSGI
+156 MLSKETLELLFNGI
-171 NYKADIWFNGEKL
+171 NYKADIWFNGQKI
-184 GNIAGAF
+184 GSIAGAF
-191 IRGRFDIS
+191 IRGRFDITD
-199 SLAKHEN
+199 LAKAEN
-206 TLAVHIYPPA
+206 TLAVHIFPPA
-216 NPGIPHEQSPAAGG
+216 NPGIPHEQSPRSGG

-244 FCSEGWDWI
+244 FCSEGWDWM

-260 IGIWQDVRLVA
+260 IGIWQDVQLIA
-271 TGGVS
+271 TGGIS
-276 LGDIQVITDLPL
+276 LGDTQVITDLPL

-295 LTVRTTL
+295 LSVLTSL

-311 VTLEGKIG
+311 VILEGKVGDIA
-319 EIMFSEEVSV
+319 FTKEVDV
-329 PPGTEVPVSISAAE
+329 PAETEVEVCISAADM
-343 VPQLRMNNPELW
+343 PQLRMKNPKLW
-355 MPNGYGEP
+355 MPNGYGDP
-363 NLYELELRCFD
+363 NLYELELRCLEE
-374 GSEVSDIRKT
+374 SEVSDVQKT

-402 KGIRIEHNPISDN
+402 KGLRIEHNPLADN
-415 RLGEILDHRMLR
+415 HLGEILDHRMLR

-432 IHIPSLAEG
+432 LHIPSLAEG
-441 IDLKDL
+441 IKVEDLD
-447 NVIPEDGMS
+447 VIPNDGMS
-456 PYLVIKVNGTRI
+456 PYLVIKVNGVRI

-499 NFNMIRNWT
+499 GFNMIRNWT
-508 GVSTSETLY
+508 GASTSETLY
-517 ELCDEYGIMVWN
+517 ELCDEYGMLVWN

-549 SNAEDVVRRFR
+549 RNAIDVVRRFR
-560 HHPSIVMWCP
+560 HHPSIAIWCP

-589 KEDITRR
+589 EEDITRR
-596 YHPNSRQCNLRHSG
+596 YHPNSRRCNLRWSG

-627 GFNSELGSPSVP
+627 GFNTELGSPSVP

-649 EADLWPISDTWH
+649 EADQWPISDTWH

-667 GLHEY
+667 GLTEY
-672 VGAVDRL
+672 VNAVDRL
-679 YGKAENLDDFCR
+679 YGKAESLDDFCR
-691 KVQFIN
+691 KVQLIN

-711 MWGDAS
+711 LWGDAS

-743 GSYYGSRKACEP
+743 GSYFGSRKACEP

-768 VLNTTASVLE
+768 VLNTTTSPLDDMKVTLT
-778 GLEVALV
+778 

-793 LMSRVIK
+793 ISAKTVKEI
-800 DVDVSANARKDLFRA
+800 DVPANSRKDLFRA
-815 EFGSITGNYMVR
+815 ELDGINGNYIVR
-827 LVLSDRR
+827 LVLSDRK
-834 GQVLSINDYMMR
+834 GKVVTVNDYMMR
-846 GEGTEDFTALGNI
+846 GEGTEDFKALNSV
-859 GKAKIKVRKIS
+859 GKAQIKARKVS
-870 SKGSVE
+870 SQDGVL
-876 RYEVTNT
+876 RYEITNT
-883 SGNIAM
+883 TGNIAF
-889 NLKFNLCDPQTGE
+889 NLKFNLCDEKTGE

-919 EKRTIQM
+919 EKRTLEV
-926 HSPSTGAIMAEGY
+926 HSPSTGAIMVEGY
-939 NVDNIILK
+939 NVDNTTLK

>member
-1 MGRKSICNQIDRMNF
+1 MNF
-16 RSFFAFL
+16 RNFFACL
-23 ASVAF
+23 VPVAF
-28 CISAGGQT
+28 CIASASAQT

-60 PVPVQMPERVAKVA
+60 SVPVQMPERVAKVD

-85 VWEITS
+85 IWEITS
-91 GWEMCEGDKVM
+91 GWEMCEADKVM
-102 TEDWYNATV
+102 TDDWYNATV

-133 NLAIPEELCR
+133 NLSIPEDLCR
-143 KDWWYRCSFCLSD
+143 KDWWYRCSFDLSEE
-156 LMLSKETLELLFSGI
+156 MLAKESLELLFGGI
-171 NYKADIWFNGEKL
+171 NYKADIWFNGQKL
-184 GNIAGAF
+184 GSIAGAF
-191 IRGRFDIS
+191 IRGRFDITG
-199 SLAKHEN
+199 LAGTEN
-206 TLAVHIYPPA
+206 SLAVHIYPPA
-216 NPGIPHEQSPAAGG
+216 NPGIPHEQSPRSGG

-244 FCSEGWDWI
+244 ICSEGWDWM

-260 IGIWQDVRLVA
+260 IGIWQEVQLIA
-271 TGGVS
+271 TDGVTF
-276 LGDIQVITDLPL
+276 GDTHVITDLPL
-288 PDVSYAD
+288 PEVGYAD
-295 LTVRTTL
+295 LTVRTL
-302 KNSTSSEKS
+302 LRNILDSDQA
-311 VTLEGKIG
+311 VILEGKIG
-319 EIMFSEEVSV
+319 DITFTKEVVV
-329 PPGTEVPVSISAAE
+329 PAGAQVPVVLCPQE
-343 VPQLRMNNPELW
+343 FPQLKMQNPKLW
-355 MPNGYGEP
+355 MPNGYGDP
-363 NLYELELRCFD
+363 NMYELELSCVL
-374 GSEVSDIRKT
+374 GSKASDTQVT

-402 KGIRIEHNPISDN
+402 KGLRIEHNPLADN
-415 RLGEILDHRMLR
+415 HLGQLLDHRMLR

-432 IHIPSLAEG
+432 LHIPSLAEG
-441 IDLKDL
+441 LDAKDVT
-447 NVIPEDGMS
+447 VIPNDGMS
-456 PYLVIKVNGTRI
+456 PYLIIKVNGVRI

-476 MDDMMKNV
+476 MDDMMKDV

-489 EPYLILHKEA
+489 EPYFILHKEA

-508 GVSTSETLY
+508 GASTSENFY
-517 ELCDEYGIMVWN
+517 DLCDEYGMLVWN
-529 DFWLSTEG
+529 DFWISTEG
-537 FNLNPLDEDLFM
+537 FNLDPLDEDLFM
-549 SNAEDVVRRFR
+549 RNATDVVRRFG

-575 ATETLERRLSAMIQ
+575 ATETLERRLSAMIH
-589 KEDITRR
+589 KEDVTRR
-596 YHPNSRQCNLRHSG
+596 YHPNSRNCNLRWSG

-627 GFNSELGSPSVP
+627 GFNTELGSPSVP

-661 YHDLLD
+661 YHDLLN
-667 GLHEY
+667 GLDEY
-672 VGAVDRL
+672 VSAVDRL
-679 YGKAENLDDFCR
+679 YGKAESLDDFCR

-702 AMFESWNSR
+702 AMFESWNSV
-711 MWGDAS
+711 MWADAS

-768 VLNTTASVLE
+768 VLNTTTSALE
-778 GLEVALV
+778 DMKVALT

-793 LMSRVIK
+793 LSAKTVKDIDVPANSRL
-800 DVDVSANARKDLFRA
+800 DLFKA
-815 EFGSITGNYMVR
+815 ELEGFEGNYMVR
-827 LVLSDRR
+827 LVLSDKK
-834 GQVLSINDYMMR
+834 GKVVTVNDYMMR
-846 GEGTEDFTALGNI
+846 GEGTEDFTAFNNV
-859 GKAKIKVRKIS
+859 GKAQLKARAIA
-870 SKGSVE
+870 SKDGRM
-876 RYEVTNT
+876 RYEITNI

-889 NLKFNLCDPQTGE
+889 NLKFSLCDPATGE

-919 EKRTIQM
+919 EKRTIEV

-939 NVDNIILK
+939 NVDNTTLK

>member
-1 MGRKSICNQIDRMNF
+1 MTF
-16 RSFFAFL
+16 RNHFVSLTLTVLCA
-23 ASVAF
+23 ASL
-28 CISAGGQT
+28 SAQQ
-36 PHKQMLST
+36 PHQQLLST

-60 PVPVQMPERVAKVA
+60 TVPVQMPERVARKA
-74 AQTVLRPMADN
+74 AQTVLCPVADN
-85 VWEITS
+85 AWEITS
-91 GWEMCEGDKVM
+91 GWELCEGDKVM
-102 TEDWYNATV
+102 TDDWYNATV

-133 NLAIPEELCR
+133 NLAIPDDLCR
-143 KDWWYRCSFCLSD
+143 KDWWYRCSFDLSD
-156 LMLSKETLELLFSGI
+156 DMLSKETLELLFGGI
-171 NYKADIWFNGEKL
+171 NYKADIWFNGSKI
-184 GNIAGAF
+184 GHIAGAF

-199 SLAKHEN
+199 ELAKAEN
-206 TLAVHIYPPA
+206 TLAVHIFPPA
-216 NPGIPHEQSPAAGG
+216 NPGIPHEQSPRSGG

-244 FCSEGWDWI
+244 FCSEGWDWM

-260 IGIWQDVRLVA
+260 IGIWQDVQLIA
-271 TGGVS
+271 TGGIS
-276 LGDIQVITDLPL
+276 LGDTQVITDLPL

-295 LTVRTTL
+295 LTVLTSLR
-302 KNSTSSEKS
+302 NSTSSEKA

-319 EIMFSEEVSV
+319 DIVFTKEFIVPADSEI
-329 PPGTEVPVSISAAE
+329 PVSISE
-343 VPQLRMNNPELW
+343 LRMQDPKLW
-355 MPNGYGEP
+355 MPNGYGDP
-363 NLYELELRCFD
+363 NLYELELRCLD
-374 GSEVSDIRKT
+374 GQKVSDIQNT

-402 KGIRIEHNPISDN
+402 KGVRIEHNPVADN

-432 IHIPSLAEG
+432 LHIPSLADG
-441 IDLKDL
+441 IDIKDL
-447 NVIPEDGMS
+447 NVIPNDGMS
-456 PYLVIKVNGTRI
+456 PYLVIKVNGVRI

-476 MDDMMKNV
+476 MDDMMKDV

-489 EPYLILHKEA
+489 EPYLILHKDA
-499 NFNMIRNWT
+499 GFNMIRNWT
-508 GVSTSETLY
+508 GASTSETLY
-517 ELCDEYGIMVWN
+517 KLCDEYGMMVWN

-549 SNAEDVVRRFR
+549 RNATDVVRRFR

-589 KEDITRR
+589 KEDVTRR
-596 YHPNSRQCNLRHSG
+596 YHPNSRNCNLRWSG

-627 GFNSELGSPSVP
+627 GFNTELGSPSVP

-649 EADLWPISDTWH
+649 EADQWPISDTWH
-661 YHDLLD
+661 YHDLLN
-667 GLHEY
+667 GLEEY

-679 YGKAENLDDFCR
+679 YGKAESLDDFCR

-711 MWGDAS
+711 LWGDAS

-768 VLNTTASVLE
+768 VLNTTTSPLADLMVTMT
-778 GLEVALV
+778 
-785 CYDLAGKK
+785 YHDLAGKK
-793 LMSRVIK
+793 ISAKTVR
-800 DVDVSANARKDLFRA
+800 DVDVPANSRVDLFRA
-815 EFGSITGNYMVR
+815 ELDGIKGNYMVR
-827 LVLSDRR
+827 LVLSDRK
-834 GQVLSINDYMMR
+834 GKVITVNDYMMR
-846 GEGTEDFTALGNI
+846 GEGTEDFTAFNSV
-859 GKAKIKVRKIS
+859 GKAEIKARRLA
-870 SKGSVE
+870 SKGQSVQRFE
-876 RYEVTNT
+876 ITNT
-883 SGNIAM
+883 SRNIAM
-889 NLKFNLCDPQTGE
+889 SLKFNLRNPETGE

-919 EKRTIQM
+919 EKRTLEVR
-926 HSPSTGAIMAEGY
+926 SASTGAITVEGY
-939 NVDNIILK
+939 NVDNTTLK

>member
-1 MGRKSICNQIDRMNF
+1 MNF
-16 RSFFAFL
+16 RNFFVSL
-23 ASVAF
+23 VSVAC
-28 CISAGGQT
+28 CIASANAQA

-60 PVPVQMPERVAKVA
+60 SVPVQMPERVAKVD

-85 VWEITS
+85 VWTITS

-102 TEDWYNATV
+102 TDDWYNATV

-133 NLAIPEELCR
+133 NLSIPEDLCR
-143 KDWWYRCSFCLSD
+143 KDWWYRCSFNLSD
-156 LMLSKETLELLFSGI
+156 HMLAKESLELLFGGI
-171 NYKADIWFNGEKL
+171 NYKADIWFNGQKL
-184 GNIAGAF
+184 GSIAGAF
-191 IRGRFDIS
+191 IRGRFDITD
-199 SLAKHEN
+199 LAAAEN
-206 TLAVHIYPPA
+206 NLAVHIYPPA
-216 NPGIPHEQSPAAGG
+216 NPGIPHEQSPRSGG

-244 FCSEGWDWI
+244 ICSEGWDWM

-260 IGIWQDVRLVA
+260 IGIWQDVQLVA
-271 TGGVS
+271 TDGIS
-276 LGDIQVITDLPL
+276 FGDTHVITDLPL

-295 LTVRTTL
+295 LTVKTSL
-302 KNSTSSEKS
+302 KNSLDSDQTII
-311 VTLEGKIG
+311 LEGKIG
-319 EIMFSEEVSV
+319 DLISFSQAVNVPAGAQVPVEVS
-329 PPGTEVPVSISAAE
+329 ELMLS
-343 VPQLRMNNPELW
+343 NPKLW
-355 MPNGYGEP
+355 MPNGYGDP
-363 NLYELELRCFD
+363 NMYELELSCVLGD
-374 GSEVSDIRKT
+374 KVSDTQVT

-402 KGIRIEHNPISDN
+402 KGLRIEHNPLADN
-415 RLGEILDHRMLR
+415 HLGQLLDHRMLR

-432 IHIPSLAEG
+432 LHIPSLAEG
-441 IDLKDL
+441 LDVKDVT
-447 NVIPEDGMS
+447 VIPNDGMS
-456 PYLVIKVNGTRI
+456 PYLIIKVNGVRI

-476 MDDMMKNV
+476 MDDMMKDV

-489 EPYLILHKEA
+489 EPYFILHKEA

-508 GVSTSETLY
+508 GASTSENFY
-517 ELCDEYGIMVWN
+517 DLCDEYGMLVWN
-529 DFWLSTEG
+529 DFWISTEG
-537 FNLNPLDEDLFM
+537 FNLDPLDEDLFM
-549 SNAEDVVRRFR
+549 RNATDVVRRFG

-575 ATETLERRLSAMIQ
+575 ATETLERRLSAMIH
-589 KEDITRR
+589 KEDVTRR
-596 YHPNSRQCNLRHSG
+596 YHPNSRNCNMRWSG

-617 AGVYYSYDAH
+617 ASVYYYYDAH
-627 GFNSELGSPSVP
+627 GFNSEIGSPSVP

-649 EADLWPISDTWH
+649 QADQWPISDTWH
-661 YHDLLD
+661 YHDLLN
-667 GLHEY
+667 GLDEY
-672 VGAVDRL
+672 VAAVDRL
-679 YGKAENLDDFCR
+679 YGKAESLDDFCR

-702 AMFESWNSR
+702 AMFESWNSV
-711 MWGDAS
+711 MWADGS

-768 VLNTTASVLE
+768 VLNTTTSVLE
-778 GLEVALV
+778 DMKVTLA

-793 LMSRVIK
+793 LSAKTLKDIDVPANSRL
-800 DVDVSANARKDLFRA
+800 DLFKA
-815 EFGSITGNYMVR
+815 DLDGFEGNYMVR
-827 LVLSDRR
+827 LVLSDRK
-834 GQVLSINDYMMR
+834 GNVVTVNDYMMR
-846 GEGTEDFTALGNI
+846 GEGVEDFAAFNSV
-859 GKAKIKVRKIS
+859 GKAQIKARRLS
-870 SKGSVE
+870 SKDGRQ
-876 RYEVTNT
+876 RYEITNN
-883 SGNIAM
+883 SRNIAL
-889 NLKFNLCDPQTGE
+889 NLKFNLCDPATGE

-919 EKRTIQM
+919 EKRTIEV
-926 HSPSTGAIMAEGY
+926 HSPLTGSIMVEGY
-939 NVDNIILK
+939 NVDNTTLK

>member
-1 MGRKSICNQIDRMNF
+1 MNF
-16 RSFFAFL
+16 RNFFVSL
-23 ASVAF
+23 ASAAL
-28 CISAGGQT
+28 CIASADAQT

-60 PVPVQMPERVAKVA
+60 SVPVQMPERVAKVE
-74 AQTVLRPMADN
+74 AQTVLCPMADN
-85 VWEITS
+85 VWTITS

-133 NLAIPEELCR
+133 NLAIPEDLCR
-143 KDWWYRCSFCLSD
+143 KDWWYRCSFDLSED
-156 LMLSKETLELLFSGI
+156 MLSKETLELLFNGI
-171 NYKADIWFNGEKL
+171 NYKADVWFNGQKV

-191 IRGRFDIS
+191 IRGRFDITE
-199 SLAKHEN
+199 LAKAEN

-216 NPGIPHEQSPAAGG
+216 NPGIPHEQSPGSGG

-244 FCSEGWDWI
+244 FCSEGWDWM

-260 IGIWQDVRLVA
+260 IGIWQDVQLIA
-271 TGGVS
+271 TDGVS
-276 LGDIQVITDLPL
+276 FGDTQVITDLPL
-288 PDVSYAD
+288 PEVSWAD
-295 LTVRTTL
+295 LTVLTSL
-302 KNSTSSEKS
+302 KNASSSERNVVLEGRIGDVTFTKE
-311 VTLEGKIG
+311 VTLPAE
-319 EIMFSEEVSV
+319 SE
-329 PPGTEVPVSISAAE
+329 TEVCVSSSE
-343 VPQLRMNNPELW
+343 MPQLRMQNPKLW
-355 MPNGYGEP
+355 MPNGYGDP
-363 NLYELELRCFD
+363 NLYELELRCLV
-374 GSEVSDIRKT
+374 GSEVSDSQNT

-402 KGIRIEHNPISDN
+402 MGVRIEHNPLADN

-432 IHIPSLAEG
+432 LHIPSLAPG
-441 IDLKDL
+441 IDIRDL
-447 NVIPEDGMS
+447 DVIPNDGMS
-456 PYLVIKVNGTRI
+456 PYLIIKVNGVRI

-499 NFNMIRNWT
+499 GFNMIRNWT
-508 GVSTSETLY
+508 GASTSETLY
-517 ELCDEYGIMVWN
+517 ELCDEYGMMVWN

-549 SNAEDVVRRFR
+549 SNATDVVRRFR

-596 YHPNSRQCNLRHSG
+596 YHPNSRNCNLRWSG

-627 GFNSELGSPSVP
+627 GFNTELGSPSVP

-649 EADLWPISDTWH
+649 EADQWPISDTWH

-672 VGAVDRL
+672 VNAVDRL
-679 YGKAENLDDFCR
+679 YGKAESLDDFCR

-711 MWGDAS
+711 LWGDAS

-743 GSYYGSRKACEP
+743 GSYFGSRKACEP

-768 VLNTTASVLE
+768 VLNTTTSDIEDMKVSLT
-778 GLEVALV
+778 

-793 LMSRVIK
+793 LSAKSVKDIDVPANSRL
-800 DVDVSANARKDLFRA
+800 DLFKA
-815 EFGSITGNYMVR
+815 ELEGLKGNYMVR
-827 LVLSDRR
+827 LVLSDRK
-834 GQVLSINDYMMR
+834 GNVITVNDYMMR
-846 GEGTEDFTALGNI
+846 GEGTEDFTAFNNV
-859 GKAKIKVRKIS
+859 GKAEIKARRLS
-870 SKGSVE
+870 SKNGVE
-876 RYEVTNT
+876 RYEITNNSRNT
-883 SGNIAM
+883 AL
-889 NLKFNLCDPQTGE
+889 NLKFNLVNPENGE
-902 IILPAYFSDGYF
+902 ILLPAYFSDGYF

-919 EKRTIQM
+919 EKRVIEV
-926 HSPSTGAIMAEGY
+926 HSPLAGALMVEGY
-939 NVDNIILK
+939 NVDNTTLK

>member
-1 MGRKSICNQIDRMNF
+1 MNF

-23 ASVAF
+23 VSVAF

-49 SPQPEETLPKS
+49 SLQPEETLPKS
-60 PVPVQMPERVAKVA
+60 SVPVQMPERVAKVA

-102 TEDWYNATV
+102 TDDWYDATV

-121 QGVYPDPYYGLN
+121 QGVWPDPYYGLN
-133 NLAIPEELCR
+133 NLAIPEDLCR
-143 KDWWYRCSFCLSD
+143 KDWWYRCSFSLSED
-156 LMLSKETLELLFSGI
+156 MLSKETLELLFGGI

-191 IRGRFDIS
+191 IRGRFDITD
-199 SLAKHEN
+199 LAKPEN
-206 TLAVHIYPPA
+206 TLAVHIFPPA
-216 NPGIPHEQSPAAGG
+216 NPGIPHEQSPRSGG

-276 LGDIQVITDLPL
+276 IGDTQVITDLPL

-295 LTVRTTL
+295 LTVQTTL
-302 KNSTSSEKS
+302 KNSSSSIRS
-311 VTLEGKIG
+311 VILEGKIG
-319 EIMFSEEVSV
+319 DVMFTDEVSV
-329 PPGTEVPVSISAAE
+329 PAGEEVHVSISAADE
-343 VPQLRMNNPELW
+343 PQLRMKNPALW

-363 NLYELELRCFD
+363 NLYELELRCLD
-374 GSEVSDIRKT
+374 GSDVSDVQKI

-397 DAPSA
+397 DAQSA
-402 KGIRIEHNPISDN
+402 KSIRIEHNPIADN

-441 IDLKDL
+441 ISPDQLT
-447 NVIPEDGMS
+447 VIPEDGMS
-456 PYLVIKVNGTRI
+456 PYLVIKVNGVRI

-489 EPYLILHKEA
+489 EPYIILHKEA

-508 GVSTSETLY
+508 GASTSETLY
-517 ELCDEYGIMVWN
+517 DLCDEYGILVWN

-617 AGVYYSYDAH
+617 ASVYYSYDAH

-639 TAASMRKMMP
+639 TASSMRKMMP

-672 VGAVDRL
+672 VSAVDRL
-679 YGKAENLDDFCR
+679 YGKAESLDDFCR

-711 MWGDAS
+711 LWGDTS

-755 VHVQMNLDDHDVV
+755 VHVQMNLDDHDIV
-768 VLNTTASVLE
+768 VLNTTTSDLVGLSVTLSCY
-778 GLEVALV
+778 GL
-785 CYDLAGKK
+785 DGKRISTK
-793 LMSRVIK
+793 TLNGI
-800 DVDVSANARKDLFRA
+800 DVPANSRKDLFKA
-815 EFGSITGNYMVR
+815 ELGGIKGNYMVR
-827 LVLSDRR
+827 LILSDKK
-834 GQVLSINDYMMR
+834 GHTVTINDYMMR
-846 GEGTEDFTALGNI
+846 GEGTEDFTSFDNV
-859 GKAKIKVRKIS
+859 GKAQLKVRKVS
-870 SKGSVE
+870 SKDSVE
-876 RYEVTNT
+876 RYEITNT

>member
-1 MGRKSICNQIDRMNF
+1 MNF

-23 ASVAF
+23 VSVAF

-60 PVPVQMPERVAKVA
+60 SVPVQMPERVAKVA

-102 TEDWYNATV
+102 TDDWYDATV

-121 QGVYPDPYYGLN
+121 QGVWPDPYYGLN
-133 NLAIPEELCR
+133 NLAIPEDLCR
-143 KDWWYRCSFCLSD
+143 KDWWYRCSFSLSED
-156 LMLSKETLELLFSGI
+156 MLSKETLELLFGGI

-191 IRGRFDIS
+191 IRGRFDITD
-199 SLAKHEN
+199 LAKSEN
-206 TLAVHIYPPA
+206 TLAVHIFPPA
-216 NPGIPHEQSPAAGG
+216 NPGIPHEQSPRSGA

-260 IGIWQDVRLVA
+260 IGIWQDVRLIA

-276 LGDIQVITDLPL
+276 IGDTQVITDLPL

-295 LTVRTTL
+295 LTVQTTL
-302 KNSTSSEKS
+302 KNSSSSIRS
-311 VTLEGKIG
+311 VILEGKIG
-319 EIMFSEEVSV
+319 DVMFTDEVSV
-329 PPGTEVPVSISAAE
+329 PAGEEVHVSISAADE
-343 VPQLRMNNPELW
+343 PQLRMKNPALW

-363 NLYELELRCFD
+363 NLYELELRCLD
-374 GSEVSDIRKT
+374 GSDVSDVQKI

-402 KGIRIEHNPISDN
+402 KSIRIEHNPIADN

-441 IDLKDL
+441 ISPDQLT
-447 NVIPEDGMS
+447 VIPEDGMS
-456 PYLVIKVNGTRI
+456 PYLVIKVNGVRI

-489 EPYLILHKEA
+489 EPYIILHKEA

-508 GVSTSETLY
+508 GASTSETLY
-517 ELCDEYGIMVWN
+517 DLCDEYGMLVWN

-549 SNAEDVVRRFR
+549 RNATDVVRRFR

-589 KEDITRR
+589 KEDVTRR
-596 YHPNSRQCNLRHSG
+596 YHPNSRNCNLRWSG

-617 AGVYYSYDAH
+617 ASVYYSYDAH

-639 TAASMRKMMP
+639 TASSMRKMMP

-672 VGAVDRL
+672 VSAVDRL
-679 YGKAENLDDFCR
+679 YGKAESLDDFCR

-711 MWGDAS
+711 LWGDTS

-755 VHVQMNLDDHDVV
+755 VHVQMNLDDHDIV
-768 VLNTTASVLE
+768 VLNTTTSDLVGLSVTLSCY
-778 GLEVALV
+778 GL
-785 CYDLAGKK
+785 DGKRISTK
-793 LMSRVIK
+793 TLKGI
-800 DVDVSANARKDLFRA
+800 DVPANSRKDLFKA
-815 EFGSITGNYMVR
+815 ELGGIKGNYMVR
-827 LVLSDRR
+827 LILSDRK
-834 GQVLSINDYMMR
+834 GQTVTINDYMMR
-846 GEGTEDFTALGNI
+846 GEGTEDFTSFDNV
-859 GKAKIKVRKIS
+859 GKAQIKVRKVS
-870 SKGSVE
+870 SKDSVE
-876 RYEVTNT
+876 RYEITNT

-889 NLKFNLCDPQTGE
+889 NLKFNLCDLQTGE

>member
-1 MGRKSICNQIDRMNF
+1 MKISKNF
-16 RSFFAFL
+16 VSLTAGL
-23 ASVAF
+23 LCAASLCA
-28 CISAGGQT
+28 QT
-36 PHKQMLST
+36 PHEQMLST

-60 PVPVQMPERVAKVA
+60 TVPVQMPQRVAKVDA
-74 AQTVLRPMADN
+74 LTVLRPMADN
-85 VWEITS
+85 AWEITS
-91 GWEMCEGDKVM
+91 GWELCEGDKVM
-102 TEDWYNATV
+102 TDQWYNATV

-133 NLAIPEELCR
+133 NLAIPEDLCR
-143 KDWWYRCSFCLSD
+143 KDWWYRCSISLSED
-156 LMLSKETLELLFSGI
+156 MLAKETLELLFNGI
-171 NYKADIWFNGEKL
+171 NYKADIWFNGQKI
-184 GNIAGAF
+184 GSIAGAF
-191 IRGRFDIS
+191 IRGRFDITG
-199 SLAKHEN
+199 LAQAEN

-216 NPGIPHEQSPAAGG
+216 NPGIPHEQSPRSGG

-244 FCSEGWDWI
+244 FCSEGWDWM

-260 IGIWQDVRLVA
+260 IGIWQDVQLIA
-271 TGGVS
+271 TEGIS
-276 LGDIQVITDLPL
+276 FGDTQVITDLPL
-288 PDVSYAD
+288 PSVAYAD
-295 LTVRTTL
+295 LIVQTSL
-302 KNSTSSEKS
+302 KNSSASERT
-311 VTLEGKIG
+311 VVLEGKIG
-319 EIMFSEEVSV
+319 DIAFNKEVILPAGSE
-329 PPGTEVPVSISAAE
+329 TQVSI
-343 VPQLRMNNPELW
+343 PGIRMQNPKLW
-355 MPNGYGEP
+355 MPNGYGDP
-363 NLYELELRCFD
+363 NLYELELSCTE
-374 GSEVSDIRKT
+374 GGKVSDKQTT

-402 KGIRIEHNPISDN
+402 KGLRIEHNPLADN
-415 RLGEILDHRMLR
+415 HLGQILDHRMLR

-432 IHIPSLAEG
+432 LHIPSLAEG
-441 IDLKDL
+441 IDVKDL
-447 NVIPEDGMS
+447 TVIPNDGMS
-456 PYLVIKVNGTRI
+456 PYLVIKVNGVRI

-508 GVSTSETLY
+508 GASTSETLY
-517 ELCDEYGIMVWN
+517 ELCDEYGMLVWN

-549 SNAEDVVRRFR
+549 RNATDVVRRFR

-596 YHPNSRQCNLRHSG
+596 YHPNSRNCNLRWSG

-627 GFNSELGSPSVP
+627 GFNTELGSPSVP

-649 EADLWPISDTWH
+649 EADQWPISDTWH

-672 VGAVDRL
+672 VNAVDRL
-679 YGKAENLDDFCR
+679 YGKAESLDDFCS

-711 MWGDAS
+711 LWGDAS

-755 VHVQMNLDDHDVV
+755 VHVQMNLDDHDIV
-768 VLNTTASVLE
+768 VLNTTTSSLDDMKVSLT
-778 GLEVALV
+778 
-785 CYDLAGKK
+785 CYDLAGKTLSSK
-793 LMSRVIK
+793 IMKDIDVPANSRL
-800 DVDVSANARKDLFRA
+800 DLFKA
-815 EFGSITGNYMVR
+815 ELEGLTGNYMVR
-827 LVLSDRR
+827 LILSDKK
-834 GQVLSINDYMMR
+834 GKVITVNDYMMR
-846 GEGTEDFTALGNI
+846 GEGTEDFTALNNV
-859 GKAKIKVRKIS
+859 GKAQLKARRLS
-870 SKGSVE
+870 SKSDTQ
-876 RYEVTNT
+876 RYEITNT
-883 SGNIAM
+883 SGNIAL
-889 NLKFNLCDPQTGE
+889 NLKFNLVNPENGE

-919 EKRTIQM
+919 EKRTIEV
-926 HSPSTGAIMAEGY
+926 HSPSAGAIKVEGY
-939 NVDNIILK
+939 NVDNTTLK